1 MYVPQPTWDTPFENI
16 SLELPIHFLMNFVL
30 YTDGLLTGNL
40 LPGVQR
46 KSASNIQ
53 VGQCRW
59 LKNEDAYRTVC
70 RH

>member
-1 MYVPQPTWDTPFENI
+1 MYHNLRGTPPLRTLLN
-16 SLELPIHFLMNFVL
+16 SRLELPIHFLMNFVL

-53 VGQCRW
+53 VGQW
-59 LKNEDAYRTVC
+59 VAEE
-70 RH
+70 